1 MTRPDLNRTRWE
13 LLERLYWESLERG
26 PRERADFFAA
36 SGAAPDVLVE
46 VNEMLS
52 ASDAGRSLR
61 VERRFVSDEGPSLEG
76 LTPGTLVGPYR
87 LTELVGR
94 GGMGE
99 VYRARRADGEFEIEV
114 ALKLLRADARS
125 DTLARRFIAERALL
139 ARLSHPNI
147 ASILDAGTSPDGR
160 PYLVMRFVDGE
171 PVTQYARRLDL
182 PARLRLFLRVAE
194 AVQFAH
200 TNLIIHRDLKPSNIL
215 VTASGE
221 PILLDF
227 GIAKLM
233 DDTGDVGETV
243 ESERLLTPSHAAP
256 EQLRGEPVTTATDVY
271 GLGALLFEL
280 LAGAHPFASNARS
293 RSEMERDILE
303 TPAPLPSA
311 VATDGVSRARL
322 RGDLD
327 SIVQMALRKEPA
339 RRYSTAGQLADDVQR
354 YLVGLPVRA
363 RPDRWSY
370 RAGRFVSRN
379 RVAVAG
385 AVTLVVAMGIVLS
398 REVVQSRRLLAERDR
413 AVAEREA
420 GEDVL
425 AFVTDL
431 FEQSDPR
438 VVPGADTLRVG
449 PFLTRAEGRVG
460 ELKDQ
465 SERQMRLYRSLGN
478 VRFSR
483 GDYAVAE
490 SLLTLS
496 VDLGRKALGADHLE
510 VLRTRQMLADVLVD
524 HRGPNAAKERDSVL
538 RALLRTVGRDHPDV
552 GNAYARLAAVTSN
565 VDTARA
571 LLDTSI
577 ALQARSGRMDSVEI
591 ASMLDARAREH
602 GTRAQPVQAAALEEA
617 ALRIVSTRFP
627 ANHATVLTVK
637 GNLATWLNA
646 AGQWERALALAQEV
660 LDAASHL
667 TTPGHGMALAYER
680 VALIVV
686 NMPRRLALADSMSR
700 AALRTM
706 RGAVAPEHPL
716 ISSSMRNVAIIMAHQ
731 GQNAEGLALLDSA
744 IARESA
750 DTSFWRY
757 MTGQRVPMLI
767 ALGRTDEA
775 VRSALFAREARAGL
789 AQGSDRMALIDWHSG
804 MAAMA
809 AGRRDDAARLF
820 AQVVEAN
827 SRADSA
833 TLQWWQS
840 MSARCALGAAL
851 ANTRRDSEARSHLDP
866 ACPALERWG
875 RADGVVKAWGKD
887 ARRRIE

>member
-1 MTRPDLNRTRWE
+1 MTRPDLNQTRWE
-13 LLERLYWESLERG
+13 LLERLYWESLERS
-26 PRERADFFAA
+26 PQERAEYFAA
-36 SGAAPDVLVE
+36 SGAAPDVVDE
-46 VNEMLS
+46 VNAMLS
-52 ASDAGRSLR
+52 ASEAGSAMR
-61 VERRFVSDEGPSLEG
+61 VERRFVSDEGPLLEG
-76 LTPGTLVGPYR
+76 LAPGTLVGPYR

-99 VYRARRADGEFEIEV
+99 VYRARRADGELDLEV
-114 ALKLLRADARS
+114 AVKLLRADARS

-160 PYLVMRFVDGE
+160 PYLVLRYVDGE
-171 PVTQYARRLDL
+171 PVTQYAARLDL
-182 PARLRLFLRVAE
+182 TARLRLFLKVAD

-215 VTASGE
+215 VTNTGE

-233 DDTGDVGETV
+233 DDTGETV

-271 GLGALLFEL
+271 GLGALLFEI
-280 LAGAHPFASNARS
+280 LAGTHPFATRTRS
-293 RSEMERDILE
+293 RSEMERDILDA
-303 TPAPLPSA
+303 PAPLTSA
-311 VATDGVSRARL
+311 VATDGAMRARL

-327 SIVQMALRKEPA
+327 GIVQMALRKEPA
-339 RRYSTAGQLADDVQR
+339 RRYSTAGQLAGDVQR
-354 YLVGLPVRA
+354 YLAGLPVLA

-370 RAGRFVSRN
+370 RAGRFVKRN
-379 RVAVAG
+379 RVAVTA
-385 AVTLVVAMGIVLS
+385 AITLVLAMGVVLS

-449 PFLTRAEGRVG
+449 PFLTRAEARVA

-496 VDLGRKALGADHLE
+496 VELGQKALGAEHLE
-510 VLRTRQMLADVLVD
+510 VLRTRQNLADVRVD
-524 HRGPNAAKERDSVL
+524 RHGPNAATAERDSVL
-538 RALLRTVGRDHPDV
+538 RVLLRTVGRDHPDV
-552 GNAYARLAAVTSN
+552 SNAYARLSAVTT
-565 VDTARA
+565 DADRARA

-577 ALQARSGRMDSVEI
+577 ALQARSGRVDSVEI

-617 ALRIVSTRFP
+617 ALRIVATRFP
-627 ANHATVLTVK
+627 AQHATVLTVK

-646 AGQWERALALAQEV
+646 AGQWERALSLAREV
-660 LDAASHL
+660 LDAATHL
-667 TTPGHGMALAYER
+667 TTPGHALALAYER

-686 NMPRRLALADSMSR
+686 NMPGRLALADSMSR

-716 ISSSMRNVAIIMAHQ
+716 ISSSMRNVAIIVAHQ
-731 GQNAEGLALLDSA
+731 GRNADGLALLDSA
-744 IARESA
+744 IARARVSG

-767 ALGRTDEA
+767 ALGRNDEA
-775 VRSALFAREARAGL
+775 VRSASFAREARAGL

-809 AGRRDDAARLF
+809 SGGADEATRLF
-820 AQVVEAN
+820 SQVIEVD
-827 SRADSA
+827 SRAERM
-833 TLQWWQS
+833 TLSWWRL
-840 MSARCALGAAL
+840 MMARCALGAAL
-851 ANTRRDSEARSHLDP
+851 TQSGRVIEGRAQVEAS
-866 ACPALERWG
+866 CPALELWG
-875 RADGVVKAWGKD
+875 RADSTVVAWG
-887 ARRRIE
+887 RRAGTGR